1 MWIKLWKELLRHV
14 DLLEPFQNRTRKV
27 HLLKEK
33 KMLLS
38 LFTHIVDELEPL

>member
-1 MWIKLWKELLRHV
+1 MWIKLWKELLLHF
-14 DLLEPFQNRTRKV
+14 DLPEPFPNHTRKV

-33 KMLLS
+33 EMLLK